1 MACSYQRRPP
11 FWTGL
16 GVILYRTQRSL
27 CTECAMTRR
36 TTISSYP
43 GCILC
48 VMCDGNTFP
57 QTIWERETEGDK
69 GRQRETEG
77 DKGRRRETKG
87 DRGRQRVI
95 VGVRPSSTNLLLS
108 QGKMGADIALNHSI
122 WYEFV
127 PSEDQL
133 TCETE

>member
-16 GVILYRTQRSL
+16 GL
-27 CTECAMTRR
+27 
-36 TTISSYP
+36 
-43 GCILC
+43 
-48 VMCDGNTFP
+48 DGNAFSPTR
-57 QTIWERETEGDK
+57 WERETEGDK

-87 DRGRQRVI
+87 DRGRQRETKGDRGRQRVI
-95 VGVRPSSTNLLLS
+95 VVVRPSSTDLLLS
-108 QGKMGADIALNHSI
+108 QGEMGADLALNHSI

-127 PSEDQL
+127 SSEDER